1 MQMYHFKNL
10 KKNIVFNVL
19 FWISFAASAGSFDDF
34 FKAAELDNES
44 AMVQL
49 ALRGF
54 DLNTRNERGDHALHV
69 ALREDSIK
77 VVNFL
82 LSQRTVKVE
91 SRNAQG
97 ESPLMIAAI
106 RGQLASAKRLIERGA
121 EVNKTGWTPLHYAAS
136 RTEPDGVDMV
146 RLMLQ
151 HHAYIDAESPN
162 KSTPLMM
169 AAHYGY
175 SDVVRLLLEEGA
187 DPSLRNEQGLTAV
200 DFARRARRDDMAELL
215 AAALRARQTKGR

>member
-1 MQMYHFKNL
+1 MRMYYIKNI
-10 KKNIVFNVL
+10 KKNVVLSVL
-19 FWISFAASAGSFDDF
+19 FLFSIAASAGSFDDF

-44 AMVQL
+44 AMVEL

-82 LSQRTVKVE
+82 LDQRTVKVE

-106 RGQLASAKRLIERGA
+106 RGQLEPAKRLIQRGA

-136 RTEPDGVDMV
+136 RAEPDSVDML

-162 KSTPLMM
+162 KSTPLML
-169 AAHYGY
+169 ASHYGHP
-175 SDVVRLLLEEGA
+175 DVVRLLLEEGA
-187 DPSLRNEQGLTAV
+187 DPSLRNEQGLSAV
-200 DFARRARRDDMAELL
+200 DFARRAGRDDMADLVS
-215 AAALRARQTKGR
+215 AALRAWLSTVR

>member
-1 MQMYHFKNL
+1 MQMHHFKKL
-10 KKNIVFNVL
+10 KKNIVLYVL
-19 FWISFAASAGSFDDF
+19 FLTSFAASAGSFDDF
-34 FKAAELDNES
+34 FKAAQLDNES
-44 AMVQL
+44 AMVEL

-69 ALREDSIK
+69 ALREDSPK

-82 LSQRTVKVE
+82 LSQGTVKVE

-106 RGQLASAKRLIERGA
+106 MGQLESAKRLIQRGA

-136 RTEPDGVDMV
+136 RTESDSVEMV

-162 KSTPLMM
+162 KSTPLML
-169 AAHYGY
+169 AAHYGHA
-175 SDVVRLLLEEGA
+175 DVVRLLLEEGA
-187 DPSLRNEQGLTAV
+187 DPTLRNEQGLTAV
-200 DFARRARRDDMAELL
+200 DFARRAGRDDMAELV
-215 AAALRARQTKGR
+215 AAALRARRPLQR

>member
-1 MQMYHFKNL
+1 MQMHHFKKL
-10 KKNIVFNVL
+10 KKNIVLYVL
-19 FWISFAASAGSFDDF
+19 FLTSLAASAGSFDDF
-34 FKAAELDNES
+34 FKAAQLDNES
-44 AMVQL
+44 AMVEL

-69 ALREDSIK
+69 ALREDSPK

-82 LSQRTVKVE
+82 LSQGTVKVE

-106 RGQLASAKRLIERGA
+106 MGRLESAKRLIQRGA

-136 RTEPDGVDMV
+136 RTESDSVEMV

-162 KSTPLMM
+162 KSTPLML
-169 AAHYGY
+169 AAHYGHA
-175 SDVVRLLLEEGA
+175 DVVRLLLEEGA
-187 DPSLRNEQGLTAV
+187 DPTLRNEQGLTAV
-200 DFARRARRDDMAELL
+200 DFARRAGRDDMAELV
-215 AAALRARQTKGR
+215 AAALRARRPQQR

>member
-1 MQMYHFKNL
+1 MQMYHFKKL
-10 KKNIVFNVL
+10 KKNIVFHVL
-19 FWISFAASAGSFDDF
+19 FLMSFVAFAGSFDDF
-34 FKAAELDNES
+34 FKAAQLDNES
-44 AMVQL
+44 AMVEL

-69 ALREDSIK
+69 ALREDSPK

-106 RGQLASAKRLIERGA
+106 MGQLESAKRLIQRGA

-136 RTEPDGVDMV
+136 RTERDSVEMV

-162 KSTPLMM
+162 KSTPLML
-169 AAHYGY
+169 AAHYGHA
-175 SDVVRLLLEEGA
+175 DVVRLLLEEGA

-200 DFARRARRDDMAELL
+200 DFARRAGRDDMAELV
-215 AAALRARQTKGR
+215 ATALRERRTKAR

>member
-1 MQMYHFKNL
+1 MLINCFNKF
-10 KKNIVFNVL
+10 KKNFVFNVL
-19 FWISFAASAGSFDDF
+19 FMLSMSTSAGSFEDF
-34 FKAAELDNES
+34 FKAAQFDNEP
-44 AMVQL
+44 AMVAL

-54 DLNTRNERGDHALHV
+54 DLNTRNEKGDHALHV
-69 ALREDSIK
+69 ALREDSSR

-82 LSQRTVKVE
+82 LSQRAVKVE
-91 SRNAQG
+91 LRNAKG

-106 RGQLASAKRLIERGA
+106 KGQLDPAKRLIQRGA

-136 RTEPDGVDMV
+136 RAEPDSVDMV

-162 KSTPLMM
+162 KSTPLML
-169 AAHYGY
+169 AAHYGHP
-175 SDVVRLLLEEGA
+175 DALRLLLEEGA

-200 DFARRARRDDMAELL
+200 DFARRAGRDDMVDLVS
-215 AAALRARQTKGR
+215 AALRARRTPGR

>member
-1 MQMYHFKNL
+1 MWMYCITSL
-10 KKNIVFNVL
+10 KKIIVFNV
-19 FWISFAASAGSFDDF
+19 FFIASMAATAGSFDDF

-44 AMVQL
+44 AMIGL

-82 LSQRTVKVE
+82 LGQRTVKVE

-106 RGQLASAKRLIERGA
+106 KGQLEPAKRLIQRRA

-136 RTEPDGVDMV
+136 RAEPDSVDMV

-162 KSTPLMM
+162 KSTPLML
-169 AAHYGY
+169 AAHYGHP
-175 SDVVRLLLEEGA
+175 DVVRLLLEEGA

-200 DFARRARRDDMAELL
+200 DFARRADRGDMAELVS
-215 AAALRARQTKGR
+215 AALRSRRTTVR

>member
-1 MQMYHFKNL
+1 MKTI
-10 KKNIVFNVL
+10 KKSIVLNVL
-19 FWISFAASAGSFDDF
+19 FIASMTASAGSFDDF

-44 AMVQL
+44 AMVGL

-69 ALREDSIK
+69 ALREDSTK

-91 SRNAQG
+91 SRNVQG

-106 RGQLASAKRLIERGA
+106 KGQLESAKRLIERGA

-136 RTEPDGVDMV
+136 RTEPDSVEMV
-146 RLMLQ
+146 RLMLH

-162 KSTPLMM
+162 KSTPLML
-169 AAHYGY
+169 ASHYGHA
-175 SDVVRLLLEEGA
+175 DVVRLLLEEGA

-200 DFARRARRDDMAELL
+200 DFARRAGRDETAELV
-215 AAALRARQTKGR
+215 AAALRARSNKAR

>member
-1 MQMYHFKNL
+1 MYYIKNI
-10 KKNIVFNVL
+10 KKNIVLNVL
-19 FWISFAASAGSFDDF
+19 FLFSMVASAGSFDDF

-44 AMVQL
+44 AMVEL

-69 ALREDSIK
+69 ALREDSTK

-82 LSQRTVKVE
+82 LGQRMVKVE

-106 RGQLASAKRLIERGA
+106 RGQLEPAKRLIQRGA

-136 RTEPDGVDMV
+136 RAEPDSVDMV

-162 KSTPLMM
+162 KSTPLML
-169 AAHYGY
+169 ASHYGHP
-175 SDVVRLLLEEGA
+175 DVVRLLLEEGA

-200 DFARRARRDDMAELL
+200 DFARRAGRDDMADLVS
-215 AAALRARQTKGR
+215 AALRARRTTVR

>member
-1 MQMYHFKNL
+1 L
-10 KKNIVFNVL
+10 TSL
-19 FWISFAASAGSFDDF
+19 AASAGSFDDF
-34 FKAAELDNES
+34 FKAAQLDNES
-44 AMVQL
+44 AMVEL

-69 ALREDSIK
+69 ALREDSPK

-82 LSQRTVKVE
+82 LSQGTVKVE

-106 RGQLASAKRLIERGA
+106 MGQLESAKRLIQRGA

-136 RTEPDGVDMV
+136 RTESDSVEMV

-162 KSTPLMM
+162 KSTPLML
-169 AAHYGY
+169 AAHYGHA
-175 SDVVRLLLEEGA
+175 DVVRLLLEEGA
-187 DPSLRNEQGLTAV
+187 DPTLRNEQGLTAV
-200 DFARRARRDDMAELL
+200 DFARRAGRDDMAELV
-215 AAALRARQTKGR
+215 AAALRARRPQQR

>member
-1 MQMYHFKNL
+1 MLINCFRNL
-10 KKNIVFNVL
+10 KKNIVFNV
-19 FWISFAASAGSFDDF
+19 FFVISMTVSAGSFEDF
-34 FKAAELDNES
+34 FKAAELDNE
-44 AMVQL
+44 AALVAL

-77 VVNFL
+77 AVNFL
-82 LSQRTVKVE
+82 LSQRSVKVE

-106 RGQLASAKRLIERGA
+106 KGQLEPAKLLIQRGA

-136 RTEPDGVDMV
+136 RAEPDSLDMV

-162 KSTPLMM
+162 KSTPLML
-169 AAHYGY
+169 ASHYGHA
-175 SDVVRLLLEEGA
+175 DVVRLLLQEGA

-200 DFARRARRDDMAELL
+200 DFARRAGRDDMADLVS
-215 AAALRARQTKGR
+215 AALRARRPTVR